1 MCGGAVLHSLFEV
14 GHERPH
20 QTVETVRTMTGG
32 LMIEKLCR
40 EQCKCFD
47 VCYYRCECCEENCSK
62 LKAALE
68 KVKL

>member
-1 MCGGAVLHSLFEV
+1 
-14 GHERPH
+14 
-20 QTVETVRTMTGG
+20 MTGG